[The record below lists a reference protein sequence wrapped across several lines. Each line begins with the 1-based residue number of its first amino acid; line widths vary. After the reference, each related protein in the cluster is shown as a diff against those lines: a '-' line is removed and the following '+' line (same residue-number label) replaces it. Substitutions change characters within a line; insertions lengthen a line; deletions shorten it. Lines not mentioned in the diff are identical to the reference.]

1 MIEQQINLSEKTI
14 TKLIN
19 NINPED
25 TTLLESIIGSSNQT
39 NGIKLKEEQLDLLFD
54 KYKLLLTSDLY
65 NKIKDTYDK
74 RKNKTLLDKF
84 DIFLTKQLL
93 TTEQTLDILTDQVN
107 STHNFDMTPYQ
118 NKQELLL
125 KSLQFNFNMLFEQDQ
140 DKFFN
145 FIHTVGIQN
154 FDKIKKFILSIS
166 PELEDRLDSLY
177 EKIQSNNNVTP
188 KNVTPK
194 LTNVLVKIGTMRE
207 MCKDNL
213 ERVMA
218 RVK

>member
-1 MIEQQINLSEKTI
+1 
-14 TKLIN
+14 
-19 NINPED
+19 
-25 TTLLESIIGSSNQT
+25 
-39 NGIKLKEEQLDLLFD
+39 
-54 KYKLLLTSDLY
+54 
-65 NKIKDTYDK
+65 
-74 RKNKTLLDKF
+74 
-84 DIFLTKQLL
+84 
-93 TTEQTLDILTDQVN
+93 
-107 STHNFDMTPYQ
+107 
-118 NKQELLL
+118 
-125 KSLQFNFNMLFEQDQ
+125 MLFEQDQ